1 MAVIY
6 SFWILL
12 FCSIDLAL
20 IFLRTEGEIGIDNL
34 SQTTEILLHSLKN
47 LLFLLNCRDEK

>member
-47 LLFLLNCRDEK
+47 L

>member
-1 MAVIY
+1 MAVTY

-20 IFLRTEGEIGIDNL
+20 IFLRTEDEIGIDNL
-34 SQTTEILLHSLKN
+34 LQTTEILLHSLKN